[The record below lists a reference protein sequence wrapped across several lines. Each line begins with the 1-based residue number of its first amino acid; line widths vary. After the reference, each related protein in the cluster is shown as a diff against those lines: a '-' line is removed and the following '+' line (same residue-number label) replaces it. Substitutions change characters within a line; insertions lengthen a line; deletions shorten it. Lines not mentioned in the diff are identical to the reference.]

1 MRIEDTFGYGLS
13 MIDDHTYEI
22 DLVFMDGEGQVPYI
36 TTACAAG
43 LLNMLMVTFYSEA
56 DPREYALSIA
66 EDGNK
71 VTLVRPTH
79 YYAEFDFDENTIY

>member
-13 MIDDHTYEI
+13 MIDDHTYEIEKKRVPLYLASTEEEDTTEI

-66 EDGNK
+66 YLPE
-71 VTLVRPTH
+71 
-79 YYAEFDFDENTIY
+79 